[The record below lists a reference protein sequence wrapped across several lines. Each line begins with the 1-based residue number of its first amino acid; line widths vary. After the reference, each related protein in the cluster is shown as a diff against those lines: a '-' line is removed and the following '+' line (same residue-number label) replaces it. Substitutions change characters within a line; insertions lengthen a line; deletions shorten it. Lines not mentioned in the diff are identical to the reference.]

1 MIIAALFTIGKIW
14 KQPKC
19 PSVDEWI
26 KKMSHTHT
34 HTHTH
39 WNITQPSKNEIL
51 PIARTQM
58 ELEYIMLS
66 EICHAE
72 KELYDLTHMWNLR
85 NKTED
90 HREQVGKIKQGK
102 VREGDK
108 P

>member
-1 MIIAALFTIGKIW
+1 
-14 KQPKC
+14 
-19 PSVDEWI
+19 
-26 KKMSHTHT
+26 
-34 HTHTH
+34 
-39 WNITQPSKNEIL
+39 
-51 PIARTQM
+51 M

-102 VREGDK
+102 IREGDK
-108 P
+108 PQRLLIIGNELRVAEGEGWGNWVMDIKEGT

>member
-1 MIIAALFTIGKIW
+1 MNGQRRCGIYI
-14 KQPKC
+14 C
-19 PSVDEWI
+19 VR
-26 KKMSHTHT
+26 THT
-34 HTHTH
+34 HTNTHTLEYYSA
-39 WNITQPSKNEIL
+39 IKNAIL

-102 VREGDK
+102 IREGDK

>member
-1 MIIAALFTIGKIW
+1 MVYIYVCA
-14 KQPKC
+14 
-19 PSVDEWI
+19 
-26 KKMSHTHT
+26 HTHT
-34 HTHTH
+34 HTLEYYSA
-39 WNITQPSKNEIL
+39 IKNAIL

-102 VREGDK
+102 IREGDK

>member
-1 MIIAALFTIGKIW
+1 
-14 KQPKC
+14 
-19 PSVDEWI
+19 
-26 KKMSHTHT
+26 
-34 HTHTH
+34 
-39 WNITQPSKNEIL
+39 
-51 PIARTQM
+51 M